1 MCDWITKEYFLRIRK
16 LKEND
21 EEKDKRWLVSIVIVS
36 MRVTSSER
44 FSNLRF

>member
-36 MRVTSSER
+36 MRVTSSEW

>member
-21 EEKDKRWLVSIVIVS
+21 EEKDKR
-36 MRVTSSER
+36 
-44 FSNLRF
+44 